1 MRPPFV
7 TALFVGAALGCV
19 LQSSALM
26 AASST
31 KAKTH
36 TVVMEGTGFSPDT
49 LTVNKGDRVVW
60 VNKDP
65 CPHTA
70 TAKGVFDSGTIAPN
84 KRWSYAASK
93 PGEFTYICTLHPM
106 MTATLIVK

>member
-1 MRPPFV
+1 VRPPFV

-60 VNKDP
+60 INKDP
-65 CPHTA
+65 FPHTA
-70 TAKGVFDSGTIAPN
+70 TAKGVFDSGSVAPN
-84 KRWSYAASK
+84 KRWTYTANK
-93 PGEFTYICTLHPM
+93 PGDFPYLCTFHPTM
-106 MTATLIVK
+106 KARLIVK